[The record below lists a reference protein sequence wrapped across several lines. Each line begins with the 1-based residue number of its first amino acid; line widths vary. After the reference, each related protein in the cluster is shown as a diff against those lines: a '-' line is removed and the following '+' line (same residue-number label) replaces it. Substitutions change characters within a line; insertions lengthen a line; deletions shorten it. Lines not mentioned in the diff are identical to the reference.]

1 MTGVLI
7 KNREFGQRNTQREEE
22 TKDWDEWCIYKP
34 QKVMPKMPAN
44 HQKQARIFLQVSEG
58 AWLCSLTL
66 KYWISNVQNWKALSY
81 SVCRTLLWQPWKPN
95 TESSSWNSDSSTA
108 WTDVCIPT
116 VFHVSSFFWKAIL
129 NITSTSRFVIF
140 ESLPGASRICL
151 GNSHFTVIL
160 VLSPQCPNLRRKQR
174 FNFIRI

>member
-95 TESSSWNSDSSTA
+95 TEFILEFWLFNCLDWCLHTNCFPCQFILLKGHPKHYIYISICHIWVIAWCFKNMSW
-108 WTDVCIPT
+108 
-116 VFHVSSFFWKAIL
+116 
-129 NITSTSRFVIF
+129 
-140 ESLPGASRICL
+140 
-151 GNSHFTVIL
+151 
-160 VLSPQCPNLRRKQR
+160 
-174 FNFIRI
+174 